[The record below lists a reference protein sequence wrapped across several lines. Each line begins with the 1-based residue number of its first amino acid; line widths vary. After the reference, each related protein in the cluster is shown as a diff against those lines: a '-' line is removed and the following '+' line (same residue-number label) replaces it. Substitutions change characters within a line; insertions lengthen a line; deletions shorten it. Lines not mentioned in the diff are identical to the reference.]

1 MNKKDQPD
9 YENPWQCLSS
19 KEVYD
24 NPWINVVEDQVV
36 NPAGGKGIYGKVHF
50 KNRAIAIIPV
60 DEEGYTYLV
69 GQYRY
74 MLNEYCWELPMGG
87 GPQNEEPLD
96 CAKRELQE
104 ETGLSAQSWQ
114 QLLHLHISNSVT
126 DEEGYVFL
134 AEQLEQGEQ
143 ALEDTEDISVKR
155 LPLSEALAMCLDGRI
170 TDALTAT
177 SLFRLAL
184 MRPQWFDE
192 TLSRT
197 EASHSPSS

>member
-1 MNKKDQPD
+1 MNKKDQPN

-60 DEEGYTYLV
+60 DQEGYTYLV

-87 GPQNEEPLD
+87 GPEDEEPLD

-104 ETGLSAQSWQ
+104 ETGLSAQCWQ

>member
-60 DEEGYTYLV
+60 DQEGYTYLV

-87 GPQNEEPLD
+87 GPEDEDPLD

-177 SLFRLAL
+177 SLFRMAL

>member
-1 MNKKDQPD
+1 MNKKDQSD

-60 DEEGYTYLV
+60 DQEGYTYLV

-87 GPQNEEPLD
+87 GPEDEDPLD
-96 CAKRELQE
+96 CAKRELKE

>member
-1 MNKKDQPD
+1 MSKTLKPD
-9 YENPWQCLSS
+9 YDNPWQTLSS
-19 KEVYD
+19 QDVYD
-24 NPWINVVEDQVV
+24 NPWIQVSEDQVI

-60 DEEGYTYLV
+60 DQHGYTYLV

-74 MLNEYCWELPMGG
+74 MLNQYSWELPMGG
-87 GPQNEEPLD
+87 GPVDELPLD

-104 ETGLSAQSWQ
+104 ETGLNAKNWQ
-114 QLLHLHISNSVT
+114 QLLHLHLSNSVT

-134 AEQLEQGEQ
+134 AEDLTQGEQ
-143 ALEDTEDISVKR
+143 DLEDTEDISVHR

-184 MRPQWFDE
+184 LRPEWFDE
-192 TLSRT
+192 TDFT
-197 EASHSPSS
+197 KTPSGIS

>member
-1 MNKKDQPD
+1 MKKKDQPD

-60 DEEGYTYLV
+60 DQEGHTYLV

-87 GPQNEEPLD
+87 GPYDEEPLD

-197 EASHSPSS
+197 EFTSSSSS

>member
-36 NPAGGKGIYGKVHF
+36 NPAGGRGIYGKVHF

-60 DEEGYTYLV
+60 DQEGYTYLV

-87 GPQNEEPLD
+87 GPEDEDPLD
-96 CAKRELQE
+96 CAKRELKE